1 MRTSLLRLTGLLLAA
16 AVVSGQTTVEPSAP
30 ALSPLCQNA
39 FIHAV
44 NVVAEANPPAAPTAA
59 PGESADPAALIDA
72 TRLDY
77 VIQRCPS
84 LAEWLAG
91 TSFYAEVLRG
101 ADPLM
106 FLEARCTDP
115 ESGLAHYAACVS
127 LVQALATPPPTPVP
141 VATLAPGASSMPS
154 SGPLDTFGEGPPPT
168 PKTPAPGSR
177 AGNEHVPDGRV
188 PVPGASHVHYFHVR
202 GASLDQLMRSVTRQ
216 ARRFCGSSESIACV
230 VPQAWRFNAQT
241 EQDPD
246 TGSCTIAG
254 LDATV
259 GYVAHIP
266 RWTSP
271 DRVPA
276 SLAWWWRQVVTR
288 AGWQQVQHV
297 HILEDHLAMLHD
309 QVVGQPCSEFD
320 RLLDDWNASLGEAQA
335 AFARLDDPR
344 QEQASQEWLRRA
356 GGG

>member
-1 MRTSLLRLTGLLLAA
+1 MRLPLLRLTGLLLAA
-16 AVVSGQTTVEPSAP
+16 TVVSGQTTVEPSAP

-44 NVVAEANPPAAPTAA
+44 NVLAEDGSAAVSPAATDAA
-59 PGESADPAALIDA
+59 VPGGS
-72 TRLDY
+72 THLDY
-77 VIQRCPS
+77 VVQRCPN

-91 TSFYAEVLRG
+91 ASFYAEVLRG
-101 ADPLM
+101 ADPLA
-106 FLEARCTDP
+106 FLEARCSDP
-115 ESGLAHYAACVS
+115 ESGLAQYALCVS

-141 VATLAPGASSMPS
+141 VPTLAPGASPIPS
-154 SGPLDTFGEGPPPT
+154 PDPLDAFGAGPPPT
-168 PKTPAPGSR
+168 PRTSAPGAN
-177 AGNEHVPDGRV
+177 AGNADVPDGRV
-188 PVPGASHVHYFHVR
+188 AVPGASRVHYFHVR

-216 ARRFCGSSESIACV
+216 ARQFCGSGDSIACV
-230 VPQAWRFNAQT
+230 VPQAWRFNTQT
-241 EQDPD
+241 QLDPD

-266 RWTSP
+266 RWTAP
-271 DRVPA
+271 RRVPA

-297 HILEDHLAMLHD
+297 RILEDHLAVLHD
-309 QVVGQPCSEFD
+309 EVVGQPCSEFD
-320 RLLDDWNASLGEAQA
+320 RLLDEWNASLDQAQA

-344 QEQASQEWLRRA
+344 QEQASQEWLRQA